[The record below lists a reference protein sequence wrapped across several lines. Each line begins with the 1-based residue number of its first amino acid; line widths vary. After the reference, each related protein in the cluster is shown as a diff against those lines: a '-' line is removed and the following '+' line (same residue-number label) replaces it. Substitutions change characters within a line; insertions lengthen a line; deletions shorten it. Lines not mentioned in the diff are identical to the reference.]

1 MNATPCP
8 WLLDPSG
15 AITVTPSRTL
25 SRCGADP
32 ARPELA
38 KATRAERCI
47 VGGDCQIRQAR
58 EAQLGT
64 LATSL
69 APRQP
74 VGDAAVISSAAL
86 PRTSSGSPWLRVLLV
101 VVLAGIITVASG
113 PVAGAVGP
121 IVTSII
127 GSLTTPGE
135 ATPTPS
141 IEVTPTSSPTESPT
155 PSPSVS
161 PSASPPPSPSPSP
174 SPTGSPDAPK
184 TYVVRSGDTL
194 YDIAMSLGLGPDG
207 YKQIA
212 ALNNIAG
219 PAYVIS
225 PGQVLKLP

>member
-1 MNATPCP
+1 M
-8 WLLDPSG
+8 
-15 AITVTPSRTL
+15 
-25 SRCGADP
+25 
-32 ARPELA
+32 
-38 KATRAERCI
+38 RAERCI

-74 VGDAAVISSAAL
+74 IGDATVILNAAQPRPSSASQL
-86 PRTSSGSPWLRVLLV
+86 RRVLLV
-101 VVLAGIITVASG
+101 AVLAGVITVASG

-121 IVTSII
+121 FLTSMI
-127 GSLTTPGE
+127 GTLTASSG

-141 IEVTPTSSPTESPT
+141 VAASPAPSQSDSPAPSPSMSPAPSASPIST
-155 PSPSVS
+155 PSPSG
-161 PSASPPPSPSPSP
+161 SAE
-174 SPTGSPDAPK
+174 APK
-184 TYVVRSGDTL
+184 TYLVRSGDTL

-219 PAYVIS
+219 PAYAIS
-225 PGQVLKLP
+225 PGRVLKLP